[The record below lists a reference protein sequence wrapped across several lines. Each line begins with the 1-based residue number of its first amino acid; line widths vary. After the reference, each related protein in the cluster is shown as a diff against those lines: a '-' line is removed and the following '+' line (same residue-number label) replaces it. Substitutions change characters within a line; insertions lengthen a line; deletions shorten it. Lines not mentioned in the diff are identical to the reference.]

1 VTTTH
6 RGSDAKNQTSRG
18 RDYRQSLSG
27 RPDTSPPTSPPSLP
41 TMSKTVQS
49 GLRTVKRDF
58 SVSSAP
64 PSSSQEIIWPP
75 TPISQPPQLTGI
87 EQRLKAIQ
95 DALAEMPAPPQR
107 PNALVESKALNKRPS
122 SDADA
127 APAFKKPRQLPS
139 SWREK
144 DPLSA
149 PSLSS
154 RSSSGSQSAIK
165 RKHFTPSS
173 TSTPPVSKVSTA
185 LNSNHKVPAVFLS
198 QEQTQILRL
207 VKDGKSIFY
216 TGSAGQS
223 ICA

>member
-27 RPDTSPPTSPPSLP
+27 PPDTSPPTTPPPLL

-107 PNALVESKALNKRPS
+107 SNALVESKALNKRPS

-154 RSSSGSQSAIK
+154 RSSSNSQSAIK
-165 RKHFTPSS
+165 RK
-173 TSTPPVSKVSTA
+173 TSLRVRLRRLRCQKCP
-185 LNSNHKVPAVFLS
+185 LYQIRNHKVPAVFLS

-207 VKDGKSIFY
+207 VKDGESIFY